1 MRTLKVGLNAF
12 CIMLCLS
19 MAPYRLMCLNKSM
32 GTREWNVMVCI
43 SLDQEWHYLKVWPC
57 WNRCDLVGMGVSLW
71 VWV

>member
-19 MAPYRLMCLNKSM
+19 MASHRLMFSNKYM
-32 GTREWNVMVCI
+32 GTRDWNVMVCI
-43 SLDQEWHYLKVWPC
+43 SFDQGVAPLKVWPC

-71 VWV
+71 VCA